1 MSHPLQVVQTEAVDK
16 SPPKVSGYLGE
27 NITLPSGVDPSWS
40 LIKIEW
46 SIFTNI
52 TLIATYRNG
61 KINTDRV
68 PQYTGRLTLNTT
80 SGDLTI
86 HNLKE
91 RDAIEYTVEVFNSEG
106 KRKTNQIKI
115 TAKQKLQQPSI
126 QIVTS
131 TSVES
136 GCLMVVNCSSLDKG
150 VNLSWGVE
158 PASVLTINK
167 SHPSDSSAQLFAFVN
182 TKENFASFTC
192 ISSRDT
198 ESVSSKPVTPKC
210 ESKICD
216 SNCTT
221 PPSPT
226 TETQYCAGKIVI
238 WVFAT
243 FGICGIIFYMIYR
256 YRVQSYS
263 PQGDLSCIT
272 QTVVTLVQRR
282 RGAQRRTDNP
292 GEALQNQEDQVN
304 LQIQEAISENDVS
317 SRCPASAV
325 AVQRQTEEEQKR
337 NQNEDSNK
345 RASQQKETIQHKEEN
360 RELEQEHEEQVSRM
374 SQQPQ
379 QEFLN
384 ECEDMTEDKW
394 QTTIVFD

>member
-1 MSHPLQVVQTEAVDK
+1 MRLPTLFILFFKALQVVQTEAVDK

-27 NITLPSGVDPSWS
+27 SITLPSGVDPSWS

-52 TLIATYRNG
+52 TLIATYRIG

-68 PQYTGRLTLNTT
+68 PQYRRRLTLNTT

-91 RDAIEYTVEVFNSEG
+91 SDAIEYTVEVFNSEG

-136 GCLMVVNCSSLDKG
+136 GCLMVVNCSSLDEG

-158 PASVLTINK
+158 PVSVLTINK
-167 SHPSDSSAQLFAFVN
+167 SNPSDSSAQLFAFVN

-226 TETQYCAGKIVI
+226 TETQYCAEKIVI

-243 FGICGIIFYMIYR
+243 FGICGVIFYMIYR

-282 RGAQRRTDNP
+282 RGAQRRSDNP
-292 GEALQNQEDQVN
+292 GEALQNQEDQ
-304 LQIQEAISENDVS
+304 
-317 SRCPASAV
+317 V

-345 RASQQKETIQHKEEN
+345 RASEQKETIQHKEEN

-379 QEFLN
+379 QEFPN